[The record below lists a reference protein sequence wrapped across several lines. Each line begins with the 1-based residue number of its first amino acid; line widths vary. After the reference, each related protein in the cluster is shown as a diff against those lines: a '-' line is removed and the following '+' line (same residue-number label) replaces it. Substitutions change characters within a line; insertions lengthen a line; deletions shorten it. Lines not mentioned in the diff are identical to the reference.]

1 MILTPVSLLNMNQK
15 KNSTP
20 QQISKPNPPTPEM
33 IERAQFKG
41 QDVQMEREVNLIF
54 DIETDGLLENVTT
67 IHCLVIHDLE
77 TKTTYSYND
86 TGNQEPVSRGIQ
98 RLNDADSI
106 IGHNIVGYDLPVID
120 KLFPWF
126 VRPYVVD
133 TLLLSRL
140 YHADMMKLDKK
151 SQLEGEQCL
160 YNCTVVTSVLNPT
173 GTDSMN
179 LKVTLAKIRI
189 GKSGLKKW
197 KTTVSR
203 TYYSPQS
210 YGNTSNPT

>member
-1 MILTPVSLLNMNQK
+1 MEWEVS
-15 KNSTP
+15 
-20 QQISKPNPPTPEM
+20 
-33 IERAQFKG
+33 
-41 QDVQMEREVNLIF
+41 LIF

-98 RLNDADSI
+98 RLNDADCI
-106 IGHNIVGYDLPVID
+106 IGHNIIGYDLPVID

-140 YHADMMKLDKK
+140 YHADMMKLDKRHNWK
-151 SQLEGEQCL
+151 GMPLQLYGRHSLEAYGHRLNEFKGDFGKDTDWKEWSQEMEDYCVQD
-160 YNCTVVTSVLNPT
+160 VL
-173 GTDSMN
+173 
-179 LKVTLAKIRI
+179 L
-189 GKSGLKKW
+189 
-197 KTTVSR
+197 TTKLWQHFQPYLNS
-203 TYYSPQS
+203 
-210 YGNTSNPT
+210 